1 MAHSKWRL
9 RGDCLQMSNVT
20 EFNQC
25 VIVSVGFKTGPHIH
39 TGVRELGK
47 ETQIAE
53 APGATVARPLCCRHH
68 PTCPVK
74 AIPDAAAATQLGGDY
89 GKLFFIHIY
98 LYTHT
103 HTHIPIY
110 QRAAAAESPARL
122 VAMATSLI
130 SVSSV
135 YVFRPDPR
143 LFRRWSCE
151 GSACSLLQVR
161 HSNTP

>member
-103 HTHIPIY
+103 HTHTYPYIRERL
-110 QRAAAAESPARL
+110 QLRALLGLLPWRPASSAYPLCMCSGPTPDFLGDGAAK
-122 VAMATSLI
+122 V
-130 SVSSV
+130 
-135 YVFRPDPR
+135 PR
-143 LFRRWSCE
+143 VLFSR
-151 GSACSLLQVR
+151 
-161 HSNTP
+161 